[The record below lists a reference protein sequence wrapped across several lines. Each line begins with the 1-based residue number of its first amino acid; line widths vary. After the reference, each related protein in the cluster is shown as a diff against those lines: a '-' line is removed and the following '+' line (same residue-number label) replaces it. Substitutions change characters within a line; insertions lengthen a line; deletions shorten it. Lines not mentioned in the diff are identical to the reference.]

1 MFRSTISTFYAMLFA
16 LGAAQGCGAAPR
28 NAVSAG
34 DYDRPVPAS
43 EPRKTV
49 GLVLDLLPAS
59 DCEERFDLAIYAHRG
74 IELVAW
80 DEDAGACVA
89 RRVSIRYL
97 TAKLDEAALMSL
109 VREHAQTVKKT
120 P

>member
-1 MFRSTISTFYAMLFA
+1 MPRPTISTFYAMMFA
-16 LGAAQGCGAAPR
+16 LGAAQGCGAATP
-28 NAVSAG
+28 NAASAG

-49 GLVLDLLPAS
+49 SLVLDLPAAS
-59 DCEERFDLAIYAHRG
+59 DCEERFDLAIYENRG

-80 DEDAGACVA
+80 DESSGACVG
-89 RRVSIRYL
+89 RRVRIRYL
-97 TAKLDEAALMSL
+97 TSALDEAALMDL
-109 VREHAQTVKKT
+109 VREHAKTAKKA